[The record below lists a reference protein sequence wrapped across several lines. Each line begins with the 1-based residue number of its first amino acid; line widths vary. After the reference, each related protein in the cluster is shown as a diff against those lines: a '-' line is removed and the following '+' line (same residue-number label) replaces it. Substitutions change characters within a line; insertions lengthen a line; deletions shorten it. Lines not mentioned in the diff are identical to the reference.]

1 MIMMYVA
8 ASLTSSKVESTIRCQ
23 TSRSIPSVQRRRNGV
38 RAESPDSAIVADNTE
53 RGKRG
58 RDAASKSAR
67 FCSTCLVPKPPRYSD
82 CINICFL
89 ILYSRLSARCHH
101 CSICNSCID
110 RMDHHCESE
119 SELSVCRA
127 CILLCIAEVL
137 LIYFYY
143 CIYRI
148 VRISSID
155 APMNVIT
162 VLPLQ
167 VLLLMR
173 VSDVKILVTFTFGL
187 RRCVSVLHMHVT
199 SAFLP
204 IRHVF

>member
-1 MIMMYVA
+1 MYLA

-38 RAESPDSAIVADNTE
+38 RAESPNMAIVADNTQ

-82 CINICFL
+82 CINICFM
-89 ILYSRLSARCHH
+89 ILYSRLSASCHH
-101 CSICNSCID
+101 CSLCNSCID

-119 SELSVCRA
+119 SELPACRA
-127 CILLCIAEVL
+127 CISLCISEVL
-137 LIYFYY
+137 SIYSYY
-143 CIYRI
+143 FIYHI
-148 VRISSID
+148 VRIGYID
-155 APMNVIT
+155 VLMNLIT

-173 VSDVKILVTFTFGL
+173 VSDVKTLVTFTFGL
-187 RRCVSVLHMHVT
+187 RRCVSVLHMHAT

-204 IRHVF
+204 IRRVF